1 MKKISLFLLSI
12 LVSLNSFAQNQY
24 SIKGKFVDTTNSPL
38 SFSSVFL
45 LQPKDSTLVTFV
57 RADENGTFI
66 FKNLKKQ
73 DYLVKTTFL
82 GLLPHQQLVKFSAE
96 NLTADIGTITLK
108 PIQKD
113 LLEIVVRTAK
123 APIEIRGDTIEYDA
137 RKFKVPPGSS
147 VEDLLRKLPGMQVD
161 AEGNIKAQ
169 GREVN
174 KLTVDGKRFFGDD
187 PKVATKSL
195 PAEAINKVQVFD
207 DKSEQ
212 SKLTGIEDGKKEK
225 TINLELKEEF
235 KKGGFGKATAGVGTE
250 GRVMG
255 KANYNKFDKKNQ
267 FAVVGFGNN
276 INQTG
281 LSNNDYQ
288 DFKGS
293 QSYNW
298 NDNADFGFGQGG
310 MRFFSFGD
318 DDDEN
323 IGMGVPQSYGLG
335 QGLSKN
341 LAGGANYNFDT
352 KKTKVSTNY
361 FFNQTAQTV
370 NQVSSIQN
378 FLPTTSYTNIDSS
391 NAKNFVQNHRV
402 SFRFE
407 QTIDSLNTV
416 VINLNGRLSNRTQN
430 SILEQNF
437 LNKTA
442 ENFRSRNS
450 DNSYD
455 ANSSAI
461 SAAAIY
467 RHKFKK
473 KGRNFALSGTVN
485 NNQNNQDGLQ
495 NSNFKE
501 FTVQGEKFPL
511 GGQIFNINQNVLGL
525 SKDIELKSSV
535 LYTEPLNKK
544 FISETFINVSNK
556 QQSVDRDVYNLSDA
570 RSRVDNLSRFFD
582 NTIDSKRIGSALR
595 YTHKG
600 FNIGFGAAFNSI
612 GINGKFYS
620 DQNKP
625 LIGQIQKTYNKLL
638 PNISINAELPG
649 NGFLFGGYEAGFIS
663 PKIKDL
669 QPFTDNSNP
678 LFITEGNPSLKPA
691 TTHSLNLG
699 MGKFDPVSFIQIWT
713 NVNYSYNI
721 DQVIYNINVND
732 KLVSTRTPQ
741 NISGGQNL
749 GAYFDFGFPIVKTK
763 VAANLGFNGNIGK
776 NLIYINSILNN
787 NNNTNLGLNAN
798 LNFTPVD
805 WFSMFNN
812 IGFSNNVSKYSI
824 GTTQNQRFTS
834 TRIGSNMV
842 IQMPKLFFFTADLN
856 YNRYE
861 NKGLNFKQSVPLLNL
876 STYKLSGKAKKSEIR
891 ISLYDTFK
899 KNAGINQNAFQ
910 NVISSSR
917 TQTLSRYA
925 MLTYTY
931 NMKGIDAK
939 VKKSQWE

>member
-1 MKKISLFLLSI
+1 MKKLSLFFISI
-12 LVSLNSFAQNQY
+12 LFSSLTFAQNPY
-24 SIKGKFVDTTNSPL
+24 SIKGKFVDTTKAAL

-57 RADENGTFI
+57 RADENGAFV

-73 DYLVKTTFL
+73 DYLVKTTFV

-96 NLTADIGTITLK
+96 NLNEDIGTITLK

-113 LLEIVVRTAK
+113 LMEIVVRIAK

-169 GREVN
+169 GRTVN

-212 SKLTGIEDGKKEK
+212 AKLTGIEDGKKEK

-267 FAVVGFGNN
+267 FAIVGFGNN

-281 LSNNDYQ
+281 LSRNDYQ

-335 QGLSKN
+335 TGLSKN
-341 LAGGANYNFDT
+341 FAGGMNYNYDT
-352 KKTKVSTNY
+352 KKTKVSMNY
-361 FFNQTAQTV
+361 FFNQTTQNV
-370 NQVSSIQN
+370 NQTSSAQN
-378 FLPTTSYTNIDSS
+378 FLPTTNYTTLDSN
-391 NAKNFVQNHRV
+391 NAKNFIQNHRV
-402 SFRFE
+402 SIRLE
-407 QTIDSLNTV
+407 QTIDSLNTLV
-416 VINLNGRLSNRTQN
+416 FNVNGRLSNKTQN
-430 SILEQNF
+430 SFLEQNF

-442 ENFRSRNS
+442 ESFRSRNAN
-450 DNSYD
+450 NSYD
-455 ANSSAI
+455 ANSSAF
-461 SAAAIY
+461 SAATIY

-473 KGRNFALSGTVN
+473 KGRNFAFSGTIN

-495 NSNFKE
+495 KSNFKE

-511 GGQIFNINQNVLGL
+511 GGQLLNINQNVLGL
-525 SKDIELKSSV
+525 SKDVELKSSA
-535 LYTEPLNKK
+535 LYTEPLSKK
-544 FISETFINVSNK
+544 FISETFFNISNK
-556 QQSVDRDVYNLSDA
+556 KQSVDRDVYNLSDA
-570 RSRVDNLSRFFD
+570 RNRVDILSRYFD
-582 NTIDSKRIGSALR
+582 NTIDYKRLGSGLR

-600 FNIGFGAAFNSI
+600 FNIGVGLAFNSI

-625 LIGQIQKTYNKLL
+625 LIDQVQKNYTKLL
-638 PNISINAELPG
+638 SNVSINAELPG
-649 NGFLFGGYEAGFIS
+649 NGFLFGGYDAGFQA
-663 PKIKDL
+663 PRIKDL

-678 LFITEGNPSLKPA
+678 LYITVGNPALKPA
-691 TTHSLNLG
+691 TTHTLNMG
-699 MGKFDPVSFIQIWT
+699 IGKFDPVSFIQIWSNIYYT
-713 NVNYSYNI
+713 YNI
-721 DQVIYNINVND
+721 DQVIYNFKVNE
-732 KLVSTRTPQ
+732 KLITTSTPE

-749 GAYFDFGFPIVKTK
+749 GAYLDFGFPIVKTK
-763 VAANLGFNGNIGK
+763 LSANISINGSLGK
-776 NLIYINSILNN
+776 NLVYINSILNTN
-787 NNNTNLGLNAN
+787 KNTDLGFSGQLDI
-798 LNFTPVD
+798 TPVD
-805 WFSMFNN
+805 WFSMFNS
-812 IGFSNNVSKYSI
+812 FSLNNNLSKYSI
-824 GTTQNQRFTS
+824 GTTQNQRYTNS
-834 TRIGSNMV
+834 RISSNMV
-842 IQMPKLFFFTADLN
+842 IQMPKMFFFTADLN

-861 NKGLNFKQSVPLLNL
+861 NKGLNFKQNIPILNL
-876 STYKLSGKAKKSEIR
+876 SAYKLLGKAKKSEIR
-891 ISLYDTFK
+891 LSLYDTFK

-925 MLTYTY
+925 MITYTY

-939 VKKSQWE
+939 VKKSKWE